1 MTHAKLHQLQA
12 PGSTRA
18 PKRIGRGE
26 SSGHGKTAGRGQKG
40 QRARSGGRV
49 RPGFEGGQMPLFRRL
64 PKFRQN
70 KLRTAPVQIINLRDL
85 NRVQATHIDH
95 EVLQQAHLI
104 ANPRGRVKVLAM
116 GEVNRALTLVVDHI
130 SRAARTK
137 IVNGGGRVIMRSQQK
152 QASGKQN

>member
-1 MTHAKLHQLQA
+1 
-12 PGSTRA
+12 
-18 PKRIGRGE
+18 
-26 SSGHGKTAGRGQKG
+26 
-40 QRARSGGRV
+40 
-49 RPGFEGGQMPLFRRL
+49 MPLFRRL

-70 KLRTAPVQIINLRDL
+70 KLRPAPVQIINLRDL

-95 EVLQQAHLI
+95 EVLQQVHLI

-116 GEVNRALTLVVDHI
+116 GEVDRALTLVVDHI